1 MYIHSHGAEAPV
13 VVCSMYAIVSSNQW
27 LLISVINDMNTH
39 GNDHTTAAQYAGF
52 LISFFCKTEAQ
63 ISRILTSRIRQ
74 REYIG
79 GRNVC
84 IGIPR
89 NLTLRFCQREYTG
102 GRNVIAC
109 IPRILTPKFRGRDF
123 KTFSPTQYTSLPCPA
138 QCLHYPD
145 NCVPSSGQ
153 CLMDCCTAL
162 LLQCEVMYVRVKD
175 LKQLKHV

>member
-1 MYIHSHGAEAPV
+1 MSLECEDLCCNSDKIFAP
-13 VVCSMYAIVSSNQW
+13 A
-27 LLISVINDMNTH
+27 
-39 GNDHTTAAQYAGF
+39 AGF

-74 REYIG
+74 REYIER
-79 GRNVC
+79 RNVC

-89 NLTLRFCQREYTG
+89 ILTLRFRHREYTG
-102 GRNVIAC
+102 GRNGFTC

-123 KTFSPTQYTSLPCPA
+123 KTFSPTQYLCTSLPCPA

-175 LKQLKHV
+175 LKQLKQV